1 MKSFT
6 HFIDI
11 IPEKE
16 NQCQIQDKGSV
27 HKILLPTS
35 KTWAA
40 VLHACDK
47 NGIPSILLC
56 LKRDRFESLQ
66 MLHQA
71 DEISH
76 RGKHSH

>member
-35 KTWAA
+35 KT
-40 VLHACDK
+40 
-47 NGIPSILLC
+47 
-56 LKRDRFESLQ
+56 
-66 MLHQA
+66 
-71 DEISH
+71 
-76 RGKHSH
+76 